1 MFTMK
6 LNELP
11 AELTKMY
18 MKRSSPIKA
27 CALIRYNV
35 TDPSQVVIASTNE
48 VGGNCIDFSLTL
60 FDDELVEY
68 DELLTELV
76 QQGLIINVN
85 NSKWTLNFADK
96 VVALT
101 NYSRGVIVASTE
113 GIRSITEAVKS
124 ASS

>member
-1 MFTMK
+1 MR

-48 VGGNCIDFSLTL
+48 VGGNCIMWSFSSFTL
-60 FDDELVEY
+60 VFCTVLWY
-68 DELLTELV
+68 GTH
-76 QQGLIINVN
+76 
-85 NSKWTLNFADK
+85 LN
-96 VVALT
+96 T
-101 NYSRGVIVASTE
+101 
-113 GIRSITEAVKS
+113 
-124 ASS
+124 